1 MIRNLCW
8 LQESLLQVST
18 GEQRQRQPTLASW
31 FLLSHL
37 EEVEKE
43 RKGLCIRVQKTQLS
57 ILKMQIT
64 GLYFAATLMGVGGCI
79 HKGVLDF

>member
-1 MIRNLCW
+1 M
-8 LQESLLQVST
+8 
-18 GEQRQRQPTLASW
+18 ASW

-64 GLYFAATLMGVGGCI
+64 GFYFAAILMGVGGCI